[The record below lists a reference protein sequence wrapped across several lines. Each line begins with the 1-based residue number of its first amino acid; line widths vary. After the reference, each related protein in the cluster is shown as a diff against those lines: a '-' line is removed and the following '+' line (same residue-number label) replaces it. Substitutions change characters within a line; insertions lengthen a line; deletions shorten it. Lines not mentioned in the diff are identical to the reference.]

1 MQLIN
6 VLICK
11 KKMLKLLCTFSEVE
25 ISAVSPCFSVP
36 NALLTLICS
45 LRFLLTLKPAV
56 FQGIIY

>member
-1 MQLIN
+1 MYF
-6 VLICK
+6 
-11 KKMLKLLCTFSEVE
+11 TEVE

-56 FQGIIY
+56 YKALFTDGM